1 MGEDQIRMQKLGV
14 LLYEVGMWKTVN
26 TEAEDWRSRSMA
38 ARLEKAC
45 LLECLP
51 VNYFNA
57 VHACL
62 EWTPQSLETSSRL
75 ASWVSSM
82 VVEPLKNVLE
92 MLPKELRLG

>member
-1 MGEDQIRMQKLGV
+1 
-14 LLYEVGMWKTVN
+14 
-26 TEAEDWRSRSMA
+26 MA